1 MSNMTIILIKHSL
14 LFCMLLFVS
23 ELLQLSQVYM
33 RASWQNSWRILANAD
48 VLEESQIRRTAAD
61 SAAAVSLHWAN
72 PRWEMSS
79 KFLPV
84 SSRLSPSSKSVAKL
98 REFLCVR
105 PLFLNASHAMQ
116 AIWPY
121 CMEIHD
127 VNKNAQKYLP
137 FWYQQKKRIYIETR
151 AEISKRT
158 LTLKREKETRSFAAN
173 FSSRSVIH
181 FIKA

>member
-1 MSNMTIILIKHSL
+1 
-14 LFCMLLFVS
+14 
-23 ELLQLSQVYM
+23 
-33 RASWQNSWRILANAD
+33 
-48 VLEESQIRRTAAD
+48 
-61 SAAAVSLHWAN
+61 
-72 PRWEMSS
+72 MSS

-137 FWYQQKKRIYIETR
+137 LLISAKKRIYIETR

>member
-61 SAAAVSLHWAN
+61 SAAAVSPHWAN

-137 FWYQQKKRIYIETR
+137 LLISAKKIIPHT
-151 AEISKRT
+151 
-158 LTLKREKETRSFAAN
+158 
-173 FSSRSVIH
+173 
-181 FIKA
+181 